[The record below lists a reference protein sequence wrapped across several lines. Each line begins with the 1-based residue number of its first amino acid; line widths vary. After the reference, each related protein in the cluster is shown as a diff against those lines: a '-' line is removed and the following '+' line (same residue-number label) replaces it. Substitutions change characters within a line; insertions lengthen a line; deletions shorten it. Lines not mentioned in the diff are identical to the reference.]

1 MWPEG
6 LSKMLPNVYKKLPK
20 NTYLH
25 LKNDTLSKITHI
37 CGQFGLKH
45 SWFKSRMFE
54 SRFPLPRKPLKKL
67 WNDLYSHLQFYLN
80 KFKKFWDAIA
90 LKLCCIWC
98 LSFQNQ
104 FFEFPK
110 IVFGSQFRFWS
121 KSWWC
126 GQRYRIAFF
135 NWLIYNAVSLAQ
147 SRFFL
152 MIFTTLGSTNFW
164 SFLQCL
170 LGSCDALLIL
180 SNVFQ
185 KDKLV
190 LSDPNF

>member
-90 LKLCCIWC
+90 LKLCCICC

-110 IVFGSQFRFWS
+110 MVFGSQFRFWS
-121 KSWWC
+121 KSWCC

-135 NWLIYNAVSLAQ
+135 NWLIYNVVSLSQ
-147 SRFFL
+147 SRFFNDFHNAWVNKFL
-152 MIFTTLGSTNFW
+152 IISPMLTWIMWCSFDFIKCISEGQISPFW
-164 SFLQCL
+164 S
-170 LGSCDALLIL
+170 
-180 SNVFQ
+180 
-185 KDKLV
+185 
-190 LSDPNF
+190 